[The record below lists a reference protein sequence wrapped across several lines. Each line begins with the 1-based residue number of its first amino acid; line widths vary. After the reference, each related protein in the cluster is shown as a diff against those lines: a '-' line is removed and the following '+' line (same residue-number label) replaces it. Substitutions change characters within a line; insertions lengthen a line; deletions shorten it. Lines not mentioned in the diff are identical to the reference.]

1 MDINITL
8 EEYKKLLAVAYAA
21 ESVVRWQQ
29 EDLEGMKKSS
39 IEHLTNKV
47 KEFTND

>member
-8 EEYKKLLAVAYAA
+8 EEYRKLLAVAYAA
-21 ESVVRWQQ
+21 ESVVRWHK
-29 EDLEGMKKSS
+29 EDLQSMKKSS
-39 IEHLTNKV
+39 IEHLANKV

>member
-8 EEYKKLLAVAYAA
+8 EEYRKLLAIAYAA
-21 ESVVRWQQ
+21 ESVVRYHK
-29 EDLEGMKKSS
+29 EDLEGMKKVS
-39 IEHLTNKV
+39 IVHLTNKV